1 MQVIPM
7 ETNTH
12 DLPAIPNFC
21 FSPDYGAGPPGET
34 QQIRIFVDGMPGSI
48 PTSLIALN
56 LKTAETV
63 CDRFNARLGLSRDQ
77 WTRFVARSL
86 RRNRQAAGSTRLH

>member
-1 MQVIPM
+1 M
-7 ETNTH
+7 EPNSN
-12 DLPAIPNFC
+12 DLPPVPDYC

-56 LKTAETV
+56 LKTAESV
-63 CDRFNARLGLSRDQ
+63 CDRFNARLGLSREQ

-86 RRNRQAAGSTRLH
+86 RRNRQLAGSSRLH